1 MLTRRTLGHSL
12 GLGTLGL
19 LAAPALGFAGAAAQG
34 TYPERNV
41 TLVVPWAAGGSTDA
55 VARILA
61 ARLQQD
67 TGKGFIVDNRTG
79 ANGTIGF
86 TYVARARPDGYTVLV
101 GTVSTYA
108 MAPHLYQLPYD
119 NDRAFT
125 GVGLIASQ
133 PMILCVPKAS
143 PHQNLAAWVT
153 AAKAPGNRMIYANS
167 GTGSSTHL
175 ATELFLNAAGIE
187 MTDVGYRGGAPAVQ
201 GTIAG
206 EAQMI
211 VQAASGVLPLIQ
223 SGDLRALAISSAER
237 SPVAPEIPTFKEQGF
252 DVVVAEHIAVLVP
265 AGTPGPIVAR
275 LNEMFR
281 AAATAPETRERLA
294 ALATV
299 PETQRP
305 EEWAAYNTA
314 ENAKWRDVIRAR
326 NIRVQ

>member
-1 MLTRRTLGHSL
+1 MPTRRRL
-12 GLGTLGL
+12 
-19 LAAPALGFAGAAAQG
+19 GAAALAALALPAAARAQSVAAG
-34 TYPERNV
+34 FPDRNV

-67 TGKGFIVDNRTG
+67 TGRGWVVDNRTG

-86 TYVARARPDGYTVLV
+86 GSVARARPDGYTVLV

-119 NDRAFT
+119 NERAFT

-133 PMILCVPKAS
+133 PMILCVPRNS
-143 PHQNLAAWVT
+143 PHQTLAAWVA
-153 AAKAPGNRMIYANS
+153 AAKAPGNRMVYANS
-167 GTGSSTHL
+167 GIGSSTHL

-201 GTIAG
+201 GTVAG

-237 SPVAPEIPTFKEQGF
+237 SPVAPTIPTFKEQGY

-265 AGTPGPIVAR
+265 AGTPDAIVTR
-275 LNEMFR
+275 LNELFR
-281 AAATAPETRERLA
+281 AAATNPDTRERLA

-299 PETQRP
+299 PETMRP
-305 EEWAAYNTA
+305 EEWGAYNAA
-314 ENAKWRDVIRAR
+314 ENAKWRDIIRAR

>member
-1 MLTRRTLGHSL
+1 MLTRRSL
-12 GLGTLGL
+12 GKAFVLGGLSL
-19 LAAPALGFAGAAAQG
+19 LAVPAYAQTPAGI
-34 TYPERNV
+34 YPERNV

-67 TGKGFIVDNRTG
+67 TGRGFIVENRTG

-86 TYVARARPDGYTVLV
+86 SSVARARPDGYTVLV

-119 NDRAFT
+119 NDRSFT

-133 PMILCVPKAS
+133 PMILCVPKNS
-143 PHQNLAAWVT
+143 PHQTLAAWVA
-153 AAKAPGNRMIYANS
+153 AAKAPGSRMVYANS
-167 GTGSSTHL
+167 GAGSSTHL
-175 ATELFLNAAGIE
+175 ATELFLNAAGVE

-201 GTIAG
+201 GTVAG

-265 AGTPGPIVAR
+265 AGTPAPIVNR
-275 LNEMFR
+275 LNELFR
-281 AAATAPETRERLA
+281 AAANAPEPRERLA

-299 PETQRP
+299 PENQRP
-305 EEWAAYNTA
+305 EEWADYNAA
-314 ENAKWRDVIRAR
+314 ENAKWREVIRTR

>member
-1 MLTRRTLGHSL
+1 MITRRHL
-12 GLGTLGL
+12 GLTTLAL
-19 LAAPALGFAGAAAQG
+19 APAAALAQV

-61 ARLQQD
+61 ERLTRD
-67 TGKGFIVDNRTG
+67 TGRGFVVDNRAG

-86 TYVARARPDGYTVLV
+86 SSVARSRPDGYTVLV

-119 NDRAFT
+119 NDRSFT

-143 PHQNLAAWVT
+143 SHQTLAQFVE
-153 AAKAPGNRMIYANS
+153 AAKRPDNRMVYANS

-175 ATELFLNAAGIE
+175 ATELFLNAAGIT
-187 MTDVGYRGGAPAVQ
+187 MTDVGYRAGAPAVQ
-201 GTIAG
+201 GTLAN

-223 SGDLRALAISSAER
+223 SGDLRALAISSAQR
-237 SPVAPEIPTFKEQGF
+237 SPVAPNIPTFKEQGY
-252 DVVVAEHIAVLVP
+252 DVEVAEHIAVLVP
-265 AGTPGPIVAR
+265 AGTPDPIVQR
-275 LNEMFR
+275 LNGLFV
-281 AAATAPETRERLA
+281 AAATAPDTRERLA

-299 PETQRP
+299 PETMKP
-305 EEWAAYNTA
+305 EEWNAYNVA

>member
-1 MLTRRTLGHSL
+1 MITRRTLGTAAL
-12 GLGTLGL
+12 GLPL
-19 LAAPALGFAGAAAQG
+19 LHRPTAAQNAAG
-34 TYPERNV
+34 SYPERTV

-61 ARLQQD
+61 AKLSQD
-67 TGKGFIVDNRTG
+67 TGKGFVVDNRTG

-86 TYVARARPDGYTVLV
+86 SSVARARPDGYTVLV

-108 MAPHLYQLPYD
+108 MAPHLYQLPY
-119 NDRAFT
+119 NNETAFT
-125 GVGLIASQ
+125 GVGLVASQ

-143 PHQNLAAWVT
+143 PHQTLAQFVA
-153 AAKAPGNRMIYANS
+153 AAKAPNARMVYANS
-167 GTGSSTHL
+167 GAGSSTHL
-175 ATELFLNAAGIE
+175 ATELFLQAAGIQ

-201 GTIAG
+201 GTLAN

-237 SPVAPEIPTFKEQGF
+237 SPVAPDVPTFKEQGF

-265 AGTPGPIVAR
+265 AGTPAPIVAR
-275 LNEMFR
+275 LNELFR
-281 AAATAPETRERLA
+281 AAATAPETRQRLA

-299 PETQRP
+299 PEEQRP
-305 EEWAAYNTA
+305 EEWAAYNAA
-314 ENAKWRDVIRAR
+314 ENAKWREVIRSR
-326 NIRVQ
+326 NIRVE

>member
-1 MLTRRTLGHSL
+1 VEEIAVMNRRALGAAAL
-12 GLGTLGL
+12 ALV
-19 LAAPALGFAGAAAQG
+19 AAPSVAQG
-34 TYPERNV
+34 TYPERAV

-67 TGKGFIVDNRTG
+67 SGRGFVVDNRTG

-86 TYVARARPDGYTVLV
+86 GSVARARPDGYTVLV

-108 MAPHLYQLPYD
+108 MAPHLYPLPYD

-133 PMILCVPKAS
+133 PMILCVPKGS
-143 PHQNLAAWVT
+143 PHQSLADFV
-153 AAKAPGNRMIYANS
+153 AAARAPGSRLVYANS

-175 ATELFLNAAGIE
+175 ATELFLSAAGLT
-187 MTDVGYRGGAPAVQ
+187 MQDVGYRGGAPAVQ
-201 GTIAG
+201 GTLTN

-223 SGDLRALAISSAER
+223 SGDLRALAISSAQR

-252 DVVVAEHIAVLVP
+252 DVEVAEHIAVLVP
-265 AGTPGPIVAR
+265 AGAPAPIVQR

-299 PETQRP
+299 PETMRP
-305 EEWAAYNTA
+305 EEWNAYNAA
-314 ENAKWRDVIRAR
+314 ENAKWREVIRAR
-326 NIRVQ
+326 NIKVQ

>member
-1 MLTRRTLGHSL
+1 MLTRRTFGRSL
-12 GLGTLGL
+12 GLGALGL
-19 LAAPALGFAGAAAQG
+19 LAAPALHHAAAQG

-55 VARILA
+55 VARILG

-67 TGKGFIVDNRTG
+67 TGKGFVVDNRTG

-86 TYVARARPDGYTVLV
+86 AYVARARPDGYTVLV

-133 PMILCVPKAS
+133 PMILCVPKTS
-143 PHQNLAAWVT
+143 PHQSLAAWVA
-153 AAKAPGNRMIYANS
+153 AAKAPDNRMIYANS

-201 GTIAG
+201 GTVAG

-237 SPVAPEIPTFKEQGF
+237 SPVAPETPTFKEQGF

-265 AGTPGPIVAR
+265 AGTPSPIVAR

-305 EEWAAYNTA
+305 EEWAAYNAA